1 MAALLVAALCVPH
14 VFSSTGLIFAISY
27 GFARYMQVVL
37 LYIAGRDNQNLRH
50 SVITGLS
57 FSTAISIALLV
68 VASQVDGTLQGAL
81 WALALA
87 LDMAG
92 PLFFGVEGWVLVPGH
107 FAERHGLIVLIAIG
121 ESIVAV
127 GAGAN
132 AEVDAGVITAA
143 VLGVAV
149 AAVLWWLYF
158 DVVAIVAARNLA
170 RKPPGREQNAMARD
184 AYSFLHL
191 PMIAGIVLVAL
202 GMKKTLGHVDH
213 HLATVPAAALY
224 GGMALYLLAHVAFRF
239 RNLRSVNKQRLAT
252 AVVLLALIPP
262 ATHLDALPALA
273 IMGGLVIGL
282 ITYEAIRFAPA
293 RDRIR
298 HELAREPVGD

>member
-1 MAALLVAALCVPH
+1 
-14 VFSSTGLIFAISY
+14 
-27 GFARYMQVVL
+27 
-37 LYIAGRDNQNLRH
+37 
-50 SVITGLS
+50 
-57 FSTAISIALLV
+57 
-68 VASQVDGTLQGAL
+68 
-81 WALALA
+81 
-87 LDMAG
+87 
-92 PLFFGVEGWVLVPGH
+92 
-107 FAERHGLIVLIAIG
+107 
-121 ESIVAV
+121 
-127 GAGAN
+127 
-132 AEVDAGVITAA
+132 
-143 VLGVAV
+143 
-149 AAVLWWLYF
+149 
-158 DVVAIVAARNLA
+158 
-170 RKPPGREQNAMARD
+170 
-184 AYSFLHL
+184 
-191 PMIAGIVLVAL
+191 MIAGIVLVAL